1 MLRLF
6 RLWPPDATIMAR
18 RVEVDNESAVK
29 VEFWRSLEP
38 MRKAAIL
45 SLTLLTFVKTAIGQK
60 QTSCSPGFHTLY
72 SEKATTLDPGFVRL
86 VSPDG
91 KKTLLAERVEDSGA
105 SGESHMRYTVRVA
118 GKSFSTRLLGFSG
131 EVAWSPDSKAFAVS
145 ETEGGGSLGERVY
158 VFYVDDRGMR
168 KLDVSRPIER
178 AFGHPVRCDIPI
190 PPNTGFIS
198 WGTDS
203 STVLVAAEV
212 VPVSVCSCAG
222 TYRVYEMKLPALTI
236 AHIYSQ
242 AEAKKQFWNML
253 GCELRDA
260 DDRCIEALER
270 YYRRRR

>member
-1 MLRLF
+1 MRLLRL
-6 RLWPPDATIMAR
+6 RPPHPTIMAR
-18 RVEVDNESAVK
+18 WVEVDNGSAPKVK
-29 VEFWRSLEP
+29 FWRSLEP
-38 MRKAAIL
+38 MKKIAIL
-45 SLTLLTFVKTAIGQK
+45 SLALLTFVKTAIGQK
-60 QTSCSPGFHTLY
+60 QTSCSQGFHTLY
-72 SEKATTLDPGFVRL
+72 SQKATTLDAGFVRL

-91 KKTLLAERVEDSGA
+91 KKTLLAERVENSRDSD
-105 SGESHMRYTVRVA
+105 ESHMRYTVRVA
-118 GKSFSTRLLGFSG
+118 GKSFSTRLLGFNG

-158 VFYVDDRGMR
+158 VFYADDRGMR

-190 PPNTGFIS
+190 DPNTAFIS
-198 WGTDS
+198 WVGDS
-203 STVLVAAEV
+203 TTLLVAAEV

-242 AEAKKQFWNML
+242 AQAKKQLWNML

-260 DDRCIEALER
+260 DDRCIEALEG
-270 YYRRRR
+270 YYRPRR